1 MNRTEHKLRLAF
13 DPEYE
18 AKWREVEKDRAA
30 VRRVTIK
37 MMRSRSL
44 FAIFFWCGS
53 MVYILSQSWP
63 AAFAAPVVLW
73 IVESGLYAWVS
84 DRRKRK
90 ELSID

>member
-37 MMRSRSL
+37 MMWSRSL
-44 FAIFFWCGS
+44 LVLFFWLGA
-53 MVYILSQSWP
+53 MTYILSRSWL
-63 AAFAAPVVLW
+63 AAFVVPVVFW
-73 IVESGLYAWVS
+73 VVESGLYAWVS
-84 DRRKRK
+84 DRRKRE
-90 ELSID
+90 ELGI